1 MFRTSSPLIKCQ
13 RYHYLYNGFAP
24 QETQD
29 ELMNVPFLF
38 DDEGTTIVHYNP
50 IVYIPRKELNLNFD

>member
-29 ELMNVPFLF
+29 ELMNVPVKEDSCPHFCINLQ
-38 DDEGTTIVHYNP
+38 P
-50 IVYIPRKELNLNFD
+50 IIQTKTQTQGLL